1 MTRRTWA
8 EINLENLK
16 HNFLQVRQLV
26 GPKVSIL
33 SIVKADAYGHGA
45 VETSKALVDAG
56 TEMLGVA
63 TLDEG
68 LQLRDYGIEVP
79 ILLLGGIR
87 TEEAPDVIEYDLTP
101 FLYSIESADALERQS
116 LKSQKKS
123 SYHLKFDT
131 GMTRLGVRPEDSEQ
145 FLKELSG
152 FENISM
158 EGVLTHLS
166 TAFTDSDENTYNQ
179 INMLNELV
187 ELTKSAGFAPSY
199 IHAANSAAIQKYPE
213 SIFNLVRPG
222 IMLYGSGNYSGMD
235 LRPVMKL
242 KSRII
247 QLSRVPS
254 GTHVGYGGKFV
265 TKRPSMIATIPVGY
279 ADGYTRNLSSKGMV
293 SIKDS
298 LALVAGDVC
307 MDFIMADV
315 TDIQNVKVGEEVVL
329 FGDEKIS
336 VIDLAHIAGTISYE
350 LLSNTGKRVPRI
362 YIS

>member
-16 HNFLQVRQLV
+16 HNFLQVRRLV
-26 GPKVSIL
+26 GSGVSIL
-33 SIVKADAYGHGA
+33 SVVKADAYGHGA
-45 VETSKALVDAG
+45 VETSKALVEAG
-56 TEMLGVA
+56 SEMLGVA

-87 TEEAPDVIEYDLTP
+87 PEEAPDVVEYDLTP
-101 FLYSIESADALERQS
+101 FLFSIEAASALDRESVKA
-116 LKSQKKS
+116 QKKTA
-123 SYHLKFDT
+123 YHLKFDT
-131 GMTRLGVRPEDSEQ
+131 GMTRLGVRREDSED

-152 FENISM
+152 FKNIFM
-158 EGVLTHLS
+158 QGALTHLS

-179 INMLNELV
+179 ITILNELV
-187 ELTKSAGFAPSY
+187 ELTKLTGFKPSY

-213 SIFNLVRPG
+213 SLFNLVRPG

-235 LRPVMKL
+235 LKPVMKL
-242 KSRII
+242 KSRMI
-247 QLSRVPS
+247 QLNRVPE
-254 GTHVGYGGKFV
+254 GTRVGYGGKFV
-265 TKRPSMIATIPVGY
+265 TKRPSIIATIPVGY

-293 SIKDS
+293 SVKGA
-298 LALVAGDVC
+298 LAPVAGDVC

-315 TDIQNVKVGEEVVL
+315 TDIGNINVGDEVVL
-329 FGDEKIS
+329 FGDELIS
-336 VIDLAHIAGTISYE
+336 VIDLAQLAGTISYE

-362 YIS
+362 YI